1 MKFYTKLFTSAV
13 ALCMTVA
20 VSAQQAREDFRKDIT
35 LSGSNYKAYP
45 GPQKALTPAPAGYTP
60 YYISHSGRH
69 GSRYLIGPMDYDVP
83 YNAMK
88 KAADAGMLTEKGLEV
103 FDKIGQIR
111 EEARGRD
118 GELTQ
123 LGAEQHRGIAKR
135 MYERFPEVFKGKT
148 NIDAKSTTV
157 IRCILS
163 MENALLQ
170 LASMN
175 PELNITHDASRH
187 DMYYMNQSDS
197 VLSALKRQGEKSQEY
212 VDFRMKHRTS
222 DRIMKLLFKDPNFL
236 NDYKVRGRSVEP
248 YKLVEKIFELASNM
262 QSTELRHKF
271 NMYDIFTEDEVYELW
286 LRSNAFWYVNYGSS
300 PLSGGIQGYSQRNL
314 LRKIISE
321 ADSCLA
327 FPHPGATL
335 RYGHDTMVMPLVCL
349 LNLNGYDKKVSLDD
363 LDKVGWLNYRIFP
376 MACNVQ
382 FIFYHKNDQDK
393 DVIFK
398 ILHNEDEAEIPE
410 LKPVQGC
417 YYKWSDFKDFFLKK
431 LDDYEKK

>member
-60 YYISHSGRH
+60 YYISHYGRH

-398 ILHNEDEAEIPE
+398 ILHNEDEAVIPE

-417 YYKWSDFKDFFLKK
+417 YYKWNDFKDFFLKK

>member
-1 MKFYTKLFTSAV
+1 MS
-13 ALCMTVA
+13 VA

-60 YYISHSGRH
+60 YYISHYGRH
-69 GSRYLIGPMDYDVP
+69 GSRYLLGSRDYDMP
-83 YNAMK
+83 YNALK
-88 KAADAGMLTEKGLEV
+88 KLADAGMLTEKGLEV
-103 FDKIGQIR
+103 FDKVGQIR

-123 LGAEQHRGIAKR
+123 LGAEQHRCIAKR

-148 NIDAKSTTV
+148 NIDAKSTQV
-157 IRCILS
+157 IRCVLS

-170 LASMN
+170 FTTMN

-187 DMYYMNQSDS
+187 DLYYMNYKDS
-197 VLSALKRQGEKSQEY
+197 VLIALRNEATKAQEFKDFSQ
-212 VDFRMKHRTS
+212 KHRTG
-222 DRIMKLLFKDPNFL
+222 DRVINLLFKDKEFL
-236 NDYKVRGRSVEP
+236 KENKISGHF
-248 YKLVEKIFELASNM
+248 LVEKIFELASNI

-271 NMYDIFTEDEVYELW
+271 NMYDLFNEDEVYDLW
-286 LRSNAFWYVNYGSS
+286 AGSNAWWYVSYGNS

-314 LRKIISE
+314 VRKIISE

-349 LNLNGYDKKVSLDD
+349 LNLNGYGKQEPLDYRDKNGS
-363 LDKVGWLNYRIFP
+363 LNYRIFP
-376 MACNVQ
+376 IACNGQ

-398 ILHNEDEAEIPE
+398 VLLNEDEAQLPD

-417 YYKWSDFKDFFLKK
+417 YYKWSDFREFFLKK
-431 LDDYEKK
+431 INDYEKK

>member
-1 MKFYTKLFTSAV
+1 MKLYTKLFVSAV
-13 ALCMTVA
+13 ALCMSVA

-60 YYISHSGRH
+60 YYISHYGRH
-69 GSRYLIGPMDYDVP
+69 GSRYLIGANDYDRP
-83 YNAMK
+83 YKSLK
-88 KAADAGMLTEKGLEV
+88 KLADAGMLTEKGLEV
-103 FDKIGQIR
+103 FDKVGQIR

-118 GELTQ
+118 GELTK
-123 LGAEQHRGIAKR
+123 LGAEQHRAIAKR

-148 NIDAKSTTV
+148 NIDAKSTQV

-170 LASMN
+170 FSTMN
-175 PELNITHDASRH
+175 PELNITHDASHH
-187 DMYYMNQSDS
+187 DMYYMNQKDS
-197 VLSALKRQGEKSQEY
+197 VLTALKGKGSKSQE
-212 VDFRMKHRTS
+212 FHEFSKKHRTGQRVA
-222 DRIMKLLFKDPNFL
+222 DLLFKDKEFL
-236 NDYKVRGRSVEP
+236 EKNKIDGRR
-248 YKLVEKIFELASNM
+248 LVEKIFELASNI

-271 NMYDIFTEDEVYELW
+271 QMYDLFNEDEVYDFW
-286 LRSNAFWYVNYGSS
+286 AGSNAWWYVNYGNS
-300 PLSGGIQGYSQRNL
+300 PLSGGNQGFSQRNL
-314 LRKIISE
+314 VRKIISE

-349 LNLNGYDKKVSLDD
+349 LNLNGYGRQMPLDD
-363 LDKVGWLNYRIFP
+363 LDKNGWLNYRIFP

-398 ILHNEDEAEIPE
+398 VLLNEDEAQLPD

-417 YYKWSDFKDFFLKK
+417 YYKWGDFKDYFLKK
-431 LDDYEKK
+431 INDYEKK

>member
-1 MKFYTKLFTSAV
+1 
-13 ALCMTVA
+13 MTVA

-45 GPQKALTPAPAGYTP
+45 GPQKALTPAPEGYTP
-60 YYISHSGRH
+60 YYISHYGRH
-69 GSRYLIGPMDYDVP
+69 GSRYLLGARDYDMP
-83 YNAMK
+83 YNALK
-88 KAADAGMLTEKGLEV
+88 KLADAGMLTEKGLEV
-103 FDKIGQIR
+103 FDKVGQIR

-123 LGAEQHRGIAKR
+123 LGAEQHRCIAKR

-148 NIDAKSTTV
+148 NIDAKSTQV
-157 IRCILS
+157 IRCVLS

-170 LASMN
+170 FTTMN

-187 DMYYMNQSDS
+187 DLYYMNYKDS
-197 VLSALKRQGEKSQEY
+197 VLIALRNEATKAQEFRDFSQ
-212 VDFRMKHRTS
+212 KHRTG
-222 DRIMKLLFKDPNFL
+222 DRVIDLLFKDREFL
-236 NDYKVRGRSVEP
+236 RENKISGHF
-248 YKLVEKIFELASNM
+248 LVEKIFELASNI

-271 NMYDIFTEDEVYELW
+271 NMYDLFNEDEVYDLW
-286 LRSNAFWYVNYGSS
+286 AGSNAWWYVSYGNS
-300 PLSGGIQGYSQRNL
+300 PLSGGNQGFSQRNL
-314 LRKIISE
+314 VRKIISE

-349 LNLNGYDKKVSLDD
+349 LNLNGYGKQMPLDD
-363 LDKVGWLNYRIFP
+363 LDKNGWLNYRIFP

-398 ILHNEDEAEIPE
+398 VLLNEDEAQLPD

-417 YYKWSDFKDFFLKK
+417 YYKWSDFREFFLKK
-431 LDDYEKK
+431 INDYEKK

>member
-60 YYISHSGRH
+60 YYISHYGRH

-398 ILHNEDEAEIPE
+398 VLLNEDEAQLPD
-410 LKPVQGC
+410 LTPVQGC
-417 YYKWSDFKDFFLKK
+417 YYKWIDFKEFFLKK
-431 LDDYEKK
+431 INDYEKK

>member
-1 MKFYTKLFTSAV
+1 MKLYSKLFVSAI
-13 ALCMTVA
+13 ALCMSVA

-45 GPQKALTPAPAGYTP
+45 GPQKDLTPAPAGYTP
-60 YYISHSGRH
+60 YYISHYGRH
-69 GSRYLIGPMDYDVP
+69 GSRYLIGANDYDRP
-83 YNAMK
+83 YKALK
-88 KAADAGMLTEKGLEV
+88 KLADAGMLTEKGLEV
-103 FDKIGQIR
+103 FDKVGQIR

-118 GELTQ
+118 GALTK

-148 NIDAKSTTV
+148 NIDAKSTQV

-170 LASMN
+170 FATMN
-175 PELNITHDASRH
+175 PELNITHDASHH
-187 DMYYMNQSDS
+187 DLYYMNQKDS
-197 VLSALKRQGEKSQEY
+197 VLAALKREGTKSQE
-212 VDFRMKHRTS
+212 FNEFSKKHNTG
-222 DRIMKLLFKDPNFL
+222 DHVMDLLFKDRGFL
-236 NDYKVRGRSVEP
+236 KENKISGHW
-248 YKLVEKIFELASNM
+248 LVKQIFELASNI

-271 NMYDIFTEDEVYELW
+271 QMYDLFNEDEVYDFW
-286 LRSNAFWYVNYGSS
+286 AGSNAWWYVNYGNS
-300 PLSGGIQGYSQRNL
+300 PLSGGNQGFSQRNL
-314 LRKIISE
+314 VRKIISE

-349 LNLNGYDKKVSLDD
+349 LNLNGYGRQMPLDD
-363 LDKVGWLNYRIFP
+363 LDKNGWLNYRIFP

-398 ILHNEDEAEIPE
+398 VLLNEDEAQLPD

-417 YYKWSDFKDFFLKK
+417 YYKWGDFKDYFLKK
-431 LDDYEKK
+431 INDYEKK

>member
-1 MKFYTKLFTSAV
+1 MVKICTKLFVSAF
-13 ALCMTVA
+13 ALCVSVV
-20 VSAQQAREDFRKDIT
+20 VSAQQAREDFRRDIN
-35 LSGSNYKAYP
+35 LSGSNHKAYP

-60 YYISHSGRH
+60 YYISHYGRH
-69 GSRYLIGPMDYDVP
+69 GSRYLLGARDYDKP
-83 YNAMK
+83 YMTLK
-88 KAADAGMLTEKGLEV
+88 KLADAGMLTEKGLEV

-111 EEARGRD
+111 EEARGRG

-148 NIDAKSTTV
+148 NIDAKSTMV

-175 PELNITHDASRH
+175 SELNITHDASRH
-187 DMYYMNQSDS
+187 DLYYMDYKDS
-197 VLSALKRQGEKSQEY
+197 VLIAQRNEGANAQEFK
-212 VDFRMKHRTS
+212 DFRQKHRIG
-222 DRIMKLLFKDPNFL
+222 DRVVDILFKDKQFL
-236 NDYKVRGRSVEP
+236 KENKISGRE
-248 YKLVEKIFELASNM
+248 LVEKIFELATNI

-271 NMYDIFTEDEVYELW
+271 NMYDIFNEDEIYDLW
-286 LRSNAFWYVNYGSS
+286 VGGNAWWYVSYGNS
-300 PLSGGIQGYSQRNL
+300 PLSGGNQGFTQRNL
-314 LRKIISE
+314 VRKIISE

-349 LNLNGYDKKVSLDD
+349 LNLNGYGRQMPLDD
-363 LDKVGWLNYRIFP
+363 LDKNGWLNYRIFP

-398 ILHNEDEAEIPE
+398 VLLNEDEAQLPD
-410 LKPVQGC
+410 LTPVQGC
-417 YYKWSDFKDFFLKK
+417 YYKWIDFKEFFLKK
-431 LDDYEKK
+431 INDYEKK

>member
-1 MKFYTKLFTSAV
+1 MS
-13 ALCMTVA
+13 VA
-20 VSAQQAREDFRKDIT
+20 VSAQQARDDFRKDIT

-60 YYISHSGRH
+60 YYISHYGRH
-69 GSRYLIGPMDYDVP
+69 GSRYLLGARDYDMP
-83 YNAMK
+83 YNALK
-88 KAADAGMLTEKGLEV
+88 KLADAGMLTEKGLEV
-103 FDKIGQIR
+103 LDKVGQIR

-148 NIDAKSTTV
+148 NIDARSTQV

-170 LASMN
+170 FATMN

-187 DMYYMNQSDS
+187 DLYYMNYKDS
-197 VLSALKRQGEKSQEY
+197 VLIALRNEAPKAQEFRDFSQ
-212 VDFRMKHRTS
+212 KHRTG
-222 DRIMKLLFKDPNFL
+222 DRVIDLLFKDREFL
-236 NDYKVRGRSVEP
+236 KENKISGHF
-248 YKLVEKIFELASNM
+248 LVEKIFELASNI

-271 NMYDIFTEDEVYELW
+271 NMYDLFNEDEIYDLW
-286 LRSNAFWYVNYGSS
+286 AGSNAWWYVSYGNS

-314 LRKIISE
+314 VRKIISE

-327 FPHPGATL
+327 LPHPGATL

-349 LNLNGYDKKVSLDD
+349 LNLNGYGRQMPLED
-363 LDKVGWLNYRIFP
+363 LDKNGWLNYRIFP

-398 ILHNEDEAEIPE
+398 ILHNEDEAVLPD

-417 YYKWSDFKDFFLKK
+417 YYKWSDFREFFLNKIN
-431 LDDYEKK
+431 DYEKK

>member
-1 MKFYTKLFTSAV
+1 MVKLYTKLLVSAF
-13 ALCMTVA
+13 ALCMSVV
-20 VSAQQAREDFRKDIT
+20 VSAQQAREDFRKDIN
-35 LSGSNYKAYP
+35 LSGSNHKAYP

-60 YYISHSGRH
+60 YYISHYGRH
-69 GSRYLIGPMDYDVP
+69 GSRYLLGAKDYDKP
-83 YNAMK
+83 YMTLK
-88 KAADAGMLTEKGLEV
+88 KLADAGMLTEKGLEI

-148 NIDAKSTTV
+148 NIDAKSTMV

-170 LASMN
+170 FASMN

-187 DMYYMNQSDS
+187 DLYYMNYKDS
-197 VLSALKRQGEKSQEY
+197 VLIAQRNEGNKAQEY
-212 VDFRMKHRTS
+212 EEFRKKHRIS
-222 DRIMKLLFKDPNFL
+222 ERVEDLLFKDKNYL
-236 NDYKVRGRSVEP
+236 KENNIRGLE
-248 YKLVEKIFELASNM
+248 LVEKIFELATNI

-271 NMYDIFTEDEVYELW
+271 QMYDIFNEDEIYNLW
-286 LRSNAFWYVNYGSS
+286 LGNNAWWYVNYGNS
-300 PLSGGIQGYSQRNL
+300 PLSGGNQGFSQRNL
-314 LRKIISE
+314 VRKIISE

-335 RYGHDTMVMPLVCL
+335 RYGHDTMVLPLVCL
-349 LNLNGYDKKVSLDD
+349 LNLNGYGKQMPLDD
-363 LDKVGWLNYRIFP
+363 LDKNGWYNYRIFP

-398 ILHNEDEAEIPE
+398 VLLNEDEAQFPD

-417 YYKWSDFKDFFLKK
+417 YYKWSDFKEFFLKK
-431 LDDYEKK
+431 INDYEKK

>member
-1 MKFYTKLFTSAV
+1 
-13 ALCMTVA
+13 
-20 VSAQQAREDFRKDIT
+20 
-35 LSGSNYKAYP
+35 
-45 GPQKALTPAPAGYTP
+45 
-60 YYISHSGRH
+60 
-69 GSRYLIGPMDYDVP
+69 
-83 YNAMK
+83 
-88 KAADAGMLTEKGLEV
+88 MLTEKGLEV
-103 FDKIGQIR
+103 LDKVGQIR

-148 NIDAKSTTV
+148 NIDAKSTQV

-170 LASMN
+170 FSTMN
-175 PELNITHDASRH
+175 PELNITHDASHH
-187 DMYYMNQSDS
+187 DMYYMNQKDS
-197 VLSALKRQGEKSQEY
+197 VLIALKGKGSKSQE
-212 VDFRMKHRTS
+212 FHEFSKKHRTGQRVA
-222 DRIMKLLFKDPNFL
+222 DLLFKDKEFL
-236 NDYKVRGRSVEP
+236 EKNKIDGRR
-248 YKLVEKIFELASNM
+248 LVEKIFELASNI

-271 NMYDIFTEDEVYELW
+271 QMYDLFNEDEVYDFW
-286 LRSNAFWYVNYGSS
+286 AGSNAWWYVNYGNS
-300 PLSGGIQGYSQRNL
+300 PLSGGNQGFSQRNL
-314 LRKIISE
+314 VRKIISE

-349 LNLNGYDKKVSLDD
+349 LNLNGYGRQMPLDD
-363 LDKVGWLNYRIFP
+363 LDKNGWLNYRIFP

-398 ILHNEDEAEIPE
+398 VLLNEDEAQLPD

-417 YYKWSDFKDFFLKK
+417 YYKWSDFKEFFLKK
-431 LDDYEKK
+431 INDYEKK

>member
-1 MKFYTKLFTSAV
+1 MVKLYTKLLVSAF
-13 ALCMTVA
+13 ALCMSVA
-20 VSAQQAREDFRKDIT
+20 VSAQQAREDFRKDIN
-35 LSGSNYKAYP
+35 LSASGYKAYP

-60 YYISHSGRH
+60 YYISHYGRH
-69 GSRYLIGPMDYDVP
+69 GSRYLIRPADYDKP
-83 YNAMK
+83 YMTLK
-88 KAADAGMLTEKGLEV
+88 KLADAGMLTEKGLEV
-103 FDKIGQIR
+103 FDKVGQIR
-111 EEARGRD
+111 EEARGRE

-135 MYERFPEVFKGKT
+135 MFERFPEVFKGKT
-148 NIDAKSTTV
+148 NIDAKSTQV

-170 LASMN
+170 FASMN

-187 DMYYMNQSDS
+187 DLYYMNYKD
-197 VLSALKRQGEKSQEY
+197 SALITLRNEATKAQEFW
-212 VDFRMKHRTS
+212 DFSKKHRTGERVI
-222 DRIMKLLFKDPNFL
+222 DLLVKDKEYLKENKIF
-236 NDYKVRGRSVEP
+236 GHM
-248 YKLVEKIFELASNM
+248 LVEKLFELASNI
-262 QSTELRHKF
+262 QSTEFRHKF
-271 NMYDIFTEDEVYELW
+271 DMYDIFNEDEIYDLW
-286 LRSNAFWYVNYGSS
+286 AGGNAWWYVSYGNS
-300 PLSGGIQGYSQRNL
+300 PLSGGNQGFTQRNL
-314 LRKIISE
+314 VRKIIAE

-363 LDKVGWLNYRIFP
+363 LDKVGWLIYRIFP

-398 ILHNEDEAEIPE
+398 ILHNEDEAVIPE

-417 YYKWSDFKDFFLKK
+417 YYKWSDFKEYFLKK
-431 LDDYEKK
+431 LNDYEKK

>member
-60 YYISHSGRH
+60 YYISHYGRH

-398 ILHNEDEAEIPE
+398 ILHNEDEALIPE

>member
-1 MKFYTKLFTSAV
+1 MSVT
-13 ALCMTVA
+13 
-20 VSAQQAREDFRKDIT
+20 VSAQQAREDFRKDIN
-35 LSGSNYKAYP
+35 LSASGYKAYP
-45 GPQKALTPAPAGYTP
+45 GPRKALMPAPAGYTP
-60 YYISHSGRH
+60 YYISHYGRH
-69 GSRYLIGPMDYDVP
+69 GSRYLIKISDYDMP
-83 YNAMK
+83 YKTLK
-88 KAADAGMLTEKGLEV
+88 KLADAGMLTEKGLEV
-103 FDKIGQIR
+103 LDKVGQIR

-135 MYERFPEVFKGKT
+135 MYERFPEVFEGKT
-148 NIDAKSTTV
+148 SIDAKSTIV

-170 LASMN
+170 FASMN
-175 PELNITHDASRH
+175 PDLNIKHDASHH
-187 DMYYMNQSDS
+187 DMYYMSQTDS
-197 VLSALKRQGEKSQEY
+197 VLKVLKKQGTDSQEFKDFSEKHKTGERI
-212 VDFRMKHRTS
+212 VD
-222 DRIMKLLFKDPNFL
+222 LLFKDRKFL
-236 NDYKVRGRSVEP
+236 VDNKIDGCSLVK
-248 YKLVEKIFELASNM
+248 KLFDLASNI

-271 NMYDIFTEDEVYELW
+271 NMYDLFNEDEIYDLW
-286 LRSNAFWYVNYGSS
+286 AGSNAWWYVSYGNS

-314 LRKIISE
+314 VRKIISE

-349 LNLNGYDKKVSLDD
+349 LNLNGYGKQMPLDD
-363 LDKVGWLNYRIFP
+363 LDKNGWLNYRIFP

-398 ILHNEDEAEIPE
+398 VLLNEDEAQLPD
-410 LKPVQGC
+410 LKPIQGC
-417 YYKWSDFKDFFLKK
+417 YYKWSDFREFFLKK
-431 LDDYEKK
+431 INDYEKK

>member
-1 MKFYTKLFTSAV
+1 MSV
-13 ALCMTVA
+13 V

-45 GPQKALTPAPAGYTP
+45 GPQKALTPTPAGYTP
-60 YYISHSGRH
+60 YYISHYGRH
-69 GSRYLIGPMDYDVP
+69 GSRYLLGPRDYDMP
-83 YNAMK
+83 YNALK
-88 KAADAGMLTEKGLEV
+88 KLAGAGMLTEKGLEV
-103 FDKIGQIR
+103 LDKVGQIR

-148 NIDAKSTTV
+148 NIDAKSTQV

-170 LASMN
+170 FATMN

-187 DMYYMNQSDS
+187 DLYYMNYKDS
-197 VLSALKRQGEKSQEY
+197 VLIALRNEAPKAQEFRDFSQ
-212 VDFRMKHRTS
+212 KHRTG
-222 DRIMKLLFKDPNFL
+222 DRVIDLLFKDKEYLKEN
-236 NDYKVRGRSVEP
+236 KISGHW
-248 YKLVEKIFELASNM
+248 LVERIFELASNI

-271 NMYDIFTEDEVYELW
+271 NMYDLFNEDEVYNLW
-286 LRSNAFWYVNYGSS
+286 AGSNAWWYVSYGNS

-314 LRKIISE
+314 VRKIISE

-327 FPHPGATL
+327 LPHPGATL

-349 LNLNGYDKKVSLDD
+349 LNINGYGKQMPLED
-363 LDKVGWLNYRIFP
+363 LDKNGWLNYRIFP

-382 FIFYHKNDQDK
+382 FIFYHKNDKDK
-393 DVIFK
+393 DVVFK
-398 ILHNEDEAEIPE
+398 VLHNEDEAQLPD

-417 YYKWSDFKDFFLKK
+417 YYKWSDFKEFFLKK
-431 LDDYEKK
+431 INDYEKK

>member
-1 MKFYTKLFTSAV
+1 MKLYTKLFVSAV
-13 ALCMTVA
+13 ALCMTVV

-60 YYISHSGRH
+60 YYISHYGRH
-69 GSRYLIGPMDYDVP
+69 GSRYLIGVMDYDMP
-83 YNAMK
+83 YNIMK
-88 KAADAGMLTEKGLEV
+88 KAADAGLLTEKGQEV
-103 FDKIGQIR
+103 FDKVAQIR

-148 NIDAKSTTV
+148 NIDAKSTQV

-170 LASMN
+170 FATMN
-175 PELNITHDASRH
+175 PDLNITHDASRH
-187 DMYYMNQSDS
+187 DLYYMNYKDS
-197 VLSALKRQGEKSQEY
+197 VLIALREEAPKTQAFK
-212 VDFRMKHRTS
+212 DFSKKHRTG
-222 DRIMKLLFKDPNFL
+222 DRVMNLLFKDKSFL
-236 NDYKVRGRSVEP
+236 DGYKIRGRQVEAHKFIE
-248 YKLVEKIFELASNM
+248 KLFELASNI

-271 NMYDIFTEDEVYELW
+271 NMYDIFNEDEVYDLW
-286 LRSNAFWYVNYGSS
+286 AGSNAWWYVSYGSS

-314 LRKIISE
+314 VRKIISE

-327 FPHPGATL
+327 LPHPGATL

-363 LDKVGWLNYRIFP
+363 LDKSGWLNYRIFP

-398 ILHNEDEAEIPE
+398 ILHNEDEAELPD

-417 YYKWSDFKDFFLKK
+417 YYKWSDFREFFLNKIN
-431 LDDYEKK
+431 DYEKK

>member
-1 MKFYTKLFTSAV
+1 MKFYAKLFTSAV

-60 YYISHSGRH
+60 YYISHYGRH

-398 ILHNEDEAEIPE
+398 ILHNEDEAVIPE

-417 YYKWSDFKDFFLKK
+417 YYKWNDFKDFFLKK

>member
-1 MKFYTKLFTSAV
+1 MKLYTKLFVSAV
-13 ALCMTVA
+13 ALCMSVA

-60 YYISHSGRH
+60 YYISHYGRH
-69 GSRYLIGPMDYDVP
+69 GSRYLIGANDYDRP
-83 YNAMK
+83 YNALK
-88 KAADAGMLTEKGLEV
+88 KLADAGMLTEKGLEV
-103 FDKIGQIR
+103 FDKVGQIR

-118 GELTQ
+118 GELTK

-148 NIDAKSTTV
+148 NIDAKSTQV

-170 LASMN
+170 FSTMN

-187 DMYYMNQSDS
+187 DMYYMNQKDS
-197 VLSALKRQGEKSQEY
+197 VLTALKGKGSKSQE
-212 VDFRMKHRTS
+212 FHEFSKKHRTGQRVA
-222 DRIMKLLFKDPNFL
+222 DLLFKDKEFL
-236 NDYKVRGRSVEP
+236 
-248 YKLVEKIFELASNM
+248 
-262 QSTELRHKF
+262 HKF
-271 NMYDIFTEDEVYELW
+271 SMYDLFNEDEVYDFW
-286 LRSNAFWYVNYGSS
+286 AGSNAWWYVNYGNS
-300 PLSGGIQGYSQRNL
+300 PLSGGNQGFSQRNL
-314 LRKIISE
+314 VRKIISE

-349 LNLNGYDKKVSLDD
+349 LNLNGYGKQMPLDD
-363 LDKVGWLNYRIFP
+363 LDKNGWLNYRIFP

-398 ILHNEDEAEIPE
+398 VLLNEDEAQLPD

-417 YYKWSDFKDFFLKK
+417 YYKWSDFKDYFLKK
-431 LDDYEKK
+431 INDYEKK

>member
-1 MKFYTKLFTSAV
+1 MVKLCTKLLVSAF
-13 ALCMTVA
+13 ALCMSVA
-20 VSAQQAREDFRKDIT
+20 VSAQQAREDFRKDIN
-35 LSGSNYKAYP
+35 LSASGYKAYP

-60 YYISHSGRH
+60 YYISHYGRH
-69 GSRYLIGPMDYDVP
+69 GSRYLLGARDYDMP
-83 YNAMK
+83 YNALK
-88 KAADAGMLTEKGLEV
+88 KLADAGMLTEKGLEV
-103 FDKIGQIR
+103 LDKVGQIR

-148 NIDAKSTTV
+148 NIDAKSTQV

-170 LASMN
+170 FATMN

-187 DMYYMNQSDS
+187 DLYYMNYKDS
-197 VLSALKRQGEKSQEY
+197 VLIALRNEAPKAQEFRDFSQ
-212 VDFRMKHRTS
+212 KHRTG
-222 DRIMKLLFKDPNFL
+222 DRIIDLLFKDKEFL
-236 NDYKVRGRSVEP
+236 KENKISGHF
-248 YKLVEKIFELASNM
+248 LVEKIFELASNI

-271 NMYDIFTEDEVYELW
+271 NMYDLFNEDEIYDLW
-286 LRSNAFWYVNYGSS
+286 AGSNAWWYVSYGNS

-314 LRKIISE
+314 VRKIISE

-327 FPHPGATL
+327 LPHPGATL

-349 LNLNGYDKKVSLDD
+349 LNLNGYGKQMPLED
-363 LDKVGWLNYRIFP
+363 LDKNGWLNYRIFP

-398 ILHNEDEAEIPE
+398 ILHNEDEAVLPD

-417 YYKWSDFKDFFLKK
+417 YYKWSDFWEFFLNKIN
-431 LDDYEKK
+431 DYEKK

>member
-60 YYISHSGRH
+60 YYISHYGRH

-398 ILHNEDEAEIPE
+398 ILHNEDEAVIPE

>member
-1 MKFYTKLFTSAV
+1 MS
-13 ALCMTVA
+13 VA

-60 YYISHSGRH
+60 YYISHYGRH
-69 GSRYLIGPMDYDVP
+69 GSRYLLGSRDYDMP
-83 YNAMK
+83 YNALK
-88 KAADAGMLTEKGLEV
+88 KLADAGMLTEKGLEV
-103 FDKIGQIR
+103 FDKVGQIR

-123 LGAEQHRGIAKR
+123 LGAEQHRCIAKR

-148 NIDAKSTTV
+148 NIDAKSTQV
-157 IRCILS
+157 IRCVLS

-170 LASMN
+170 FTTMN

-187 DMYYMNQSDS
+187 DLYYMNYKDS
-197 VLSALKRQGEKSQEY
+197 VLIALRNEATKAQEFKDFSQ
-212 VDFRMKHRTS
+212 KHRTG
-222 DRIMKLLFKDPNFL
+222 DRVINLLFKDKEFL
-236 NDYKVRGRSVEP
+236 KENKISGHF
-248 YKLVEKIFELASNM
+248 LVEKIFELASNI

-271 NMYDIFTEDEVYELW
+271 NMYDLFNEDEVYDLW
-286 LRSNAFWYVNYGSS
+286 AGSNAWWYVSYGNS

-314 LRKIISE
+314 VRKIISE

-349 LNLNGYDKKVSLDD
+349 LNLNGYGKQMPLDD
-363 LDKVGWLNYRIFP
+363 LDKNGWLNYRIFP

-398 ILHNEDEAEIPE
+398 ILHNEDEAVLPD

-417 YYKWSDFKDFFLKK
+417 YYKWSDFREFFLKK
-431 LDDYEKK
+431 INDYEKK

>member
-1 MKFYTKLFTSAV
+1 MS
-13 ALCMTVA
+13 VA
-20 VSAQQAREDFRKDIT
+20 VSAQQARDDFRKDIT

-60 YYISHSGRH
+60 YYISHYGRH
-69 GSRYLIGPMDYDVP
+69 GSRYLLGAKDYDMP
-83 YNAMK
+83 YNVLK
-88 KAADAGMLTEKGLEV
+88 KLADAGMLTEKGLEV
-103 FDKIGQIR
+103 LDKVGQIR

-148 NIDAKSTTV
+148 NIDAKSTQV

-170 LASMN
+170 FTTMN

-187 DMYYMNQSDS
+187 DLYYMNYKDS
-197 VLSALKRQGEKSQEY
+197 VLIALRNEATKAQEFRDFSQ
-212 VDFRMKHRTS
+212 KHRTG
-222 DRIMKLLFKDPNFL
+222 DRVIDLLFKDREYLKENKISGHF
-236 NDYKVRGRSVEP
+236 
-248 YKLVEKIFELASNM
+248 LVEKIFELASNI

-271 NMYDIFTEDEVYELW
+271 NMYDLFNEDEIYDLW
-286 LRSNAFWYVNYGSS
+286 AGSNAWWYVSYGNS

-314 LRKIISE
+314 VRKIISE

-349 LNLNGYDKKVSLDD
+349 LNLNGYGKQMPLDD
-363 LDKVGWLNYRIFP
+363 LDKNGWLNYRIFP

-398 ILHNEDEAEIPE
+398 ILHNEDEAVLPDLAIS
-410 LKPVQGC
+410 G
-417 YYKWSDFKDFFLKK
+417 SFS
-431 LDDYEKK
+431 

>member
-60 YYISHSGRH
+60 YYISHYGRH

-398 ILHNEDEAEIPE
+398 ILHNEDEAQLPD
-410 LKPVQGC
+410 LTPVHGC
-417 YYKWSDFKDFFLKK
+417 YYKWIDFKEFFLKK
-431 LDDYEKK
+431 INDYEKK